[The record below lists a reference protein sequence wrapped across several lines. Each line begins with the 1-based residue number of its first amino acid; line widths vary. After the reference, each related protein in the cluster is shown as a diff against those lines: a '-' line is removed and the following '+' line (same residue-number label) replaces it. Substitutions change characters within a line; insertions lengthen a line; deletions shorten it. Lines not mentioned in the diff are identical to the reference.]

1 MTFDLSLEL
10 IPLDVIQRLAQDYG
24 YGAVFTGILLENMG
38 IPLPGETIT
47 LVGGFLAG
55 SGELHYGYVLGSA
68 ITGAVLGDNLGYWL
82 GRWQG
87 WSFLRLVGR
96 LFRVPES
103 KLWDVRHQFSQN
115 AARAV
120 FLGRFIALLRIF
132 AGPLAG
138 IAEMPYPQFL
148 LCNLAGAATWATV
161 MVSLSFFVGKV
172 VPLATLITWVSRL
185 GLVALLA
192 IVAWLVIPL
201 WLERYKLKPQVVVVS
216 QVDSDGV

>member
-1 MTFDLSLEL
+1 MALNVSLDLISLETL
-10 IPLDVIQRLAQDYG
+10 QSLAHDYG
-24 YGAVFTGILLENMG
+24 YSAVFTGILLENMG
-38 IPLPGETIT
+38 IPLPGETVT

-55 SGELHYGYVLGSA
+55 SGELKYEYVLGSA

-96 LFRVPES
+96 LFRLPES
-103 KLWDVRHQFSQN
+103 QLWEVKHQFSQN

-148 LCNLAGAATWATV
+148 LCNLAGAAAWATV
-161 MVSLSFFVGKV
+161 MVSLSFFVGKL
-172 VPLATLITWVSRL
+172 VPLATLITWVSRM
-185 GLVALLA
+185 GLLA
-192 IVAWLVIPL
+192 LGVFALWLVVPL
-201 WLERYKLKPQVVVVS
+201 WWERRKPKIQSVHP
-216 QVDSDGV
+216 SD